1 MEYGP
6 PGPVHTNVYGVVP
19 PFTVRSMVPLLSWK
33 HSRFVPLIEEVSS
46 VGWVNVMEQLV
57 IHPLASVTTT
67 E

>member
-46 VGWVNVMEQLV
+46 VGSVRV
-57 IHPLASVTTT
+57 ILQFTVAPLASVTTT